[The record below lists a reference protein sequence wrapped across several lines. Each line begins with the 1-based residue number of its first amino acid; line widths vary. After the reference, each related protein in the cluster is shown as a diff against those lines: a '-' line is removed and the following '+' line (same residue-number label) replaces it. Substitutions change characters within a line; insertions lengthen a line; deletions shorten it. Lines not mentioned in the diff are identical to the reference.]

1 MRGAAIEDSFERA
14 TAAGTTGGGA
24 RDQPSSKARTASA
37 SGIGATAP

>member
-14 TAAGTTGGGA
+14 TAAGDGGGA